1 MHSDISSIDHP
12 YSINT
17 SDHYVIH
24 GLLNLPQNVQITD
37 LQSKI
42 VILPTLQDAGLH
54 SHLLQTQRK
63 FFNQNGFDVLR
74 VSFSSLNQDGRNFQ
88 DITLG
93 HMANDI
99 RQICTDLRAS
109 YDNIFIAAHGLC
121 SFAAALSNAD
131 CEGLSLIEPC
141 FVPYENFVESGYA
154 YRRDLNMY
162 QSLLNPMECL
172 SPRLVES
179 CKLFDHASCRGM
191 IQSMDKPSQLIWA
204 EGGLGENMAALYK
217 AHLNTHAQSVTIA
230 GADHNFNAANSMEK
244 ALEQSLEWINYCNHM
259 YVISALTPAI
269 DAYKLPTYAVN

>member
-17 SDHYVIH
+17 SDHYLIH

-37 LQSKI
+37 FQSKV

-121 SFAAALSNAD
+121 SFAVALSNAD

-244 ALEQSLEWINYCNHM
+244 ALEQSLEWFNYCNHM